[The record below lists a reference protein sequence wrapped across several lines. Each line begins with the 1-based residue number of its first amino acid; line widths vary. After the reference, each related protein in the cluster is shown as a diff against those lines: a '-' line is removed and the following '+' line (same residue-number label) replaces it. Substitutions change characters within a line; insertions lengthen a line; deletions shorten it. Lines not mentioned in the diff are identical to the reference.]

1 MKQLSFF
8 APEHEDHFV
17 EQQNNQLLQVNYW
30 KLCVD
35 GASRNN
41 PGPSGAGI
49 YIIKNDESFAKK
61 SFYLGLKTNNQ
72 AEYLALLLGL
82 YVLKPHLEKDDLVE
96 IISDSQLLVKQVS
109 GEYKIKHP
117 DLQPLN
123 RAVRRFLTHVNYMI
137 IHVMREDNTQAD
149 ELANHGI
156 DSKTPVPEDF
166 LTVLRKYE
174 TINS

>member
-1 MKQLSFF
+1 MKQLSLF
-8 APEHEDHFV
+8 AQQDTNQAT
-17 EQQNNQLLQVNYW
+17 EQDINEPLRVQYW
-30 KLCVD
+30 KLYVD

-49 YIIKNDESFAKK
+49 YIIKNDLPFARK

-82 YVLKPHLEKDDLVE
+82 YILKPHLEKDDLVE

-123 RAVRRFLTHVNYMI
+123 RAVRRFLAGVNYDI
-137 IHVMREDNTQAD
+137 AHVMREDNTQAD

-156 DSKTPVPEDF
+156 DSRTPVPEDF
-166 LTVLRKYE
+166 LTMLRTYE
-174 TINS
+174 TY